1 MEKSI
6 HTNRLS
12 KETSPYLLQHAHNPV
27 DWYPWGSEALDSA
40 KKEDKPILLSV
51 GYAACHWC
59 HVMERESFE
68 NEEIA
73 RQMNEHFV
81 CIKVDREERPDL
93 DDLYMKCVQMT
104 TGHGGWPMTV
114 FLTPD
119 GHPFYGGT
127 YFPPED
133 RMGMPGF
140 RTVLNK
146 ISEAFRNDRSRVET
160 GAAEISLHLKEI
172 LRVKKDDPLLTRQVV
187 DHAAGQLLSMTD
199 SVYGGFGDAPKFPHP
214 LELGLLLRFWRQS
227 RDMAAI
233 EHVRLSLD
241 LMARG
246 GIYDQIGG
254 GFHRYSVD
262 GKWVVPHFEKML
274 YDNALLARTY
284 IEGYQALGDDFYRR
298 IAEETLDYV
307 LREMRAEEGGFHS
320 SQDADSEG
328 VEGKFYVWNPEE
340 IQKALGVE
348 DAGIACDY
356 FGVTEHGNFEDSQ
369 TVLSVSLADDK
380 FAAKHGIGPK
390 EWAGR
395 REEIRRRMLVCR
407 DKRIKPGKD
416 DKILASWNGL
426 MISAFAHAG
435 RILGVKTYLEAADR
449 ASNFLLREMVREGRL
464 LRTYRNGKAKLNA
477 YLEDYAFVVAAL
489 LDLYEATFEARWV
502 EEAIL
507 LNSRMLDLFW
517 DKEEVGFF
525 FTSHDHE
532 SLIARAKT
540 LEDGVIPSGNSVAVM
555 NLLRLHELTLDE
567 SLKDKAIQTL
577 RLFNGWMRKAPAAA
591 SFMIGGLDF
600 YLEPPISVVLAA
612 RRDDGEIAPF
622 VSALNSAYFPNK
634 VVSLADPAD
643 PKTAELLPVLRG
655 KKLSAG
661 KPVAY
666 VCRDSTCSAPILE
679 PQDLASRLGGKAFR
693 KDMEKKVEVR

>member
-1 MEKSI
+1 
-6 HTNRLS
+6 
-12 KETSPYLLQHAHNPV
+12 
-27 DWYPWGSEALDSA
+27 
-40 KKEDKPILLSV
+40 
-51 GYAACHWC
+51 
-59 HVMERESFE
+59 
-68 NEEIA
+68 
-73 RQMNEHFV
+73 
-81 CIKVDREERPDL
+81 
-93 DDLYMKCVQMT
+93 MKCVQMT

-119 GHPFYGGT
+119 GRPFFGGN

-133 RMGMPGF
+133 RMGMSGF
-140 RTVLNK
+140 RTVLNS
-146 ISEAFRNDRSRVET
+146 ISEAFRNDRSRVER
-160 GAAEISLHLKEI
+160 GAAEISSHLKEI
-172 LRVKKDDPLLTRQVV
+172 LRVKKDDPFLTRQVV
-187 DHAAGQLLSMTD
+187 DHAAGRLLSMAD
-199 SVYGGFGDAPKFPHP
+199 SVYGGFGNAPKFPHP
-214 LELGLLLRFWRQS
+214 LELGLLLRCWRWS
-227 RDMAAI
+227 GDMAAI
-233 EHVRLSLD
+233 KHLRLSLD
-241 LMARG
+241 LMACG

-262 GKWVVPHFEKML
+262 GKWAVPHFEKML

-307 LREMRAEEGGFHS
+307 LREMRAEEGGFYS

-340 IQKALGVE
+340 IQKALGTE
-348 DAGIACDY
+348 DAGIARDY
-356 FGVTEHGNFEDSQ
+356 FGVTEHGNFEDGE
-369 TVLSVSLADDK
+369 TVLYVSAADEE
-380 FAAKHGIGPK
+380 FAAKHGIGTK

-395 REEIRRRMLVCR
+395 REEIQRKMLLCR
-407 DKRIKPGKD
+407 DKRTKPGKD

-435 RILGVKTYLEAADR
+435 RILGVKTYLEAAGR

-502 EEAIL
+502 EEAIR

-517 DKEEVGFF
+517 DKEEGGFF

-567 SLKDKAIQTL
+567 SLKDRAAQTL

-591 SFMIGGLDF
+591 SFMIGALDF

-612 RRDDGEIAPF
+612 RRGDGEIAPF
-622 VSALNSAYFPNK
+622 ISALNSAYFPNK

-643 PKTAELLPVLRG
+643 PKTAELLPILKG
-655 KKLSAG
+655 KKTSAG

-679 PQDLASRLGGKAFR
+679 PQDLASRLGGKASW
-693 KDMEKKVEVR
+693 KHVEKKVEVR